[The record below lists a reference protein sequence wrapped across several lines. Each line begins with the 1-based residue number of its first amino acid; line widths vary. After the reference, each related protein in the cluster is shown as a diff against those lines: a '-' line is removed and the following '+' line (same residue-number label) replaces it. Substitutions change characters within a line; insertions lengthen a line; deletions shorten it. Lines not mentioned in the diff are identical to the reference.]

1 MLSKEP
7 WFKGLILYFK
17 VQMELG
23 RLGHKRGVSGRNREA
38 VESAQVSSS

>member
-1 MLSKEP
+1 MSKEP

-23 RLGHKRGVSGRNREA
+23 RLRHKKGVCGRIKEA
-38 VESAQVSSS
+38 VESAQVGSS